1 MTTALLGRGVTER
14 SRAGDELLSAMGL
27 HRPELDELLMH
38 GGGFYELRDEADGGA
53 LKQAGWFENLI
64 TDTGDQYYG
73 ERASAAVAPNLF
85 VGTSTTAITAITNA
99 TSAVVS
105 ATAHGLGI
113 GDVVTIAGVTPSGY
127 NGSWVI
133 TAVTANTFT
142 IYVGTALGAG
152 SAFGTALGLKVP
164 RAAGM
169 KLGTGST
176 AVAKNGAGAA
186 LVTYTAASQQ
196 AFDATFPISSS
207 SSGRRIQYKTTYAA
221 GTATASGL
229 NEVVIVN
236 ENVFADATTAAANTI
251 SRALLSPVVN
261 KGASDSLAITWNHT
275 LLGA

>member
-1 MTTALLGRGVTER
+1 MTAALLGRGLGER
-14 SRAGDELLSAMGL
+14 SHAGDELVAALGLRRAEMNDLAMI
-27 HRPELDELLMH
+27 
-38 GGGFYELRDEADGGA
+38 GGGWYELRDHEKA

-73 ERASAAVAPNLF
+73 ERASEAVGPNVFL
-85 VGTSTTAITAITNA
+85 GNSTVAVTAITNA
-99 TSAVVS
+99 ASAVVS
-105 ATAHGLGI
+105 ATAHGFGV
-113 GDVVTIAGVTPSGY
+113 GDVVTLAGITPAGY
-127 NGSWVI
+127 NGSWVV
-133 TAVTANTFT
+133 TAATANTFT

-152 SAFGTALGLKVP
+152 SVFGTALGAKLA

-176 AVAKNGAGAA
+176 AVAKNGAGSA
-186 LVTYTAASQQ
+186 LVTYQTGSQQ

-207 SSGRRIQYKTTYAA
+207 SSGRRIQYKVTYAA
-221 GTATASGL
+221 GTATANGL
-229 NEVVIVN
+229 NEVVIVC
-236 ENVFADATTAAANTI
+236 ENVFADATTAAGFTI

>member
-1 MTTALLGRGVTER
+1 MYQVKRVDQNRATDEVVSALGLA
-14 SRAGDELLSAMGL
+14 RA
-27 HRPELDELLMH
+27 ELDDILMV
-38 GGGFYELRDEADGGA
+38 GGGWYELRDEEAA
-53 LKQAGWFENLI
+53 LKGAGFFDNLI
-64 TDTGDQYYG
+64 TDIGDQYYG
-73 ERASAAVAPNLF
+73 ERATSAVSPNLF
-85 VGTSTTAITAITNA
+85 VGSSTTAVTAITNA

-105 ATAHGLGI
+105 ATAHGLGV
-113 GDVVTIAGVTPSGY
+113 GDVVTLAGITPAGY

-152 SAFGTALGLKVP
+152 SAFGTAQGLRVP

-186 LVTYTAASQQ
+186 LVTYQSGSNIV
-196 AFDATFPISSS
+196 FDATFPISSS
-207 SSGRRIQYKTTYAA
+207 SSGRRIQYKTTWNA
-221 GTATASGL
+221 GVATVNGL

-261 KGASDSLAITWNHT
+261 KGASDTLAVTWNHT

>member
-1 MTTALLGRGVTER
+1 MQSTIDRHDKSHA
-14 SRAGDELLSAMGL
+14 SDELLSAIGL
-27 HRPELDELLMH
+27 HRAEADDLAMVGGGWYTLHRHDELI
-38 GGGFYELRDEADGGA
+38 
-53 LKQAGWFENLI
+53 QAGWFDNLI
-64 TDTGDQYYG
+64 TDIGDQYYG
-73 ERASAAVAPNLF
+73 ERATAAVSPNF
-85 VGTSTTAITAITNA
+85 YVGTATTSITAITNA

-113 GDVVTIAGVTPSGY
+113 GDPVLIAGVTPSGY
-127 NGSWVI
+127 NGTWAIS
-133 TAVTANTFT
+133 AVTANTFT

-152 SAFGTALGLKVP
+152 SVFGTCQGLKNP

-176 AVAKNGAGAA
+176 AVAKSGAGGA
-186 LVTYTAASQQ
+186 LVTYTSGSQVV
-196 AFDATFPISSS
+196 FDATYPISSS
-207 SSGRRIQYKTTYAA
+207 SSGRRIQYKTTWPA

-236 ENVFADATTAAANTI
+236 ENVFTDATTAAANTI

-261 KGASDSLAITWNHT
+261 KGASDSLAVTWNHT

>member
-1 MTTALLGRGVTER
+1 MLTET
-14 SRAGDELLSAMGL
+14 SKAHDEVLSAMSL
-27 HRPELDELLMH
+27 TRRDFDDLMMV
-38 GGGFYELRDEADGGA
+38 GGGFWKLCDEADGGA
-53 LKQAGWFENLI
+53 LKAAGWFDNLI
-64 TDTGDQYYG
+64 TDIGDQYYG
-73 ERASAAVAPNLF
+73 ERATAAVGPNTY
-85 VGTSTTAITAITNA
+85 VGTSTTAVTAITNA
-99 TSAVVS
+99 TNAVVS
-105 ATAHGLGI
+105 ATAHGLGV
-113 GDVVTIAGVTPSGY
+113 GDPVLLAGITPSGY
-127 NGSWVI
+127 NGLWAI
-133 TAVTANTFT
+133 NAVTANSFT

-152 SAFGTALGLKVP
+152 SAFGTCQGLKVP

-186 LVTYTAASQQ
+186 LVTYQTGSQQ
-196 AFDATFPISSS
+196 AFDSTWPQSSS

-221 GTATASGL
+221 GTATANGL